1 MRRFVLWM
9 ILCALVG
16 SATAGC
22 TSSGGGGKPKPSEL
36 INQHSVGGL
45 QGEGLTPPQPR
56 PSFTLTDTHGK
67 PFTFGSTTA
76 GHPTLLY
83 FGYTHCPDVC
93 PATMADAA
101 TALSHVPAVV
111 AKRSYVVFVTTDV
124 KRDTSAVISRWLSN
138 FSQGSAATWVGLRG
152 TQAEID
158 AAQAAAHVVVA
169 EDEGQTHS
177 AEMLLYGPD
186 DYAKVAYLATADENK
201 QIEHDLPL
209 IARQR

>member
-1 MRRFVLWM
+1 MRRVIALAGALLVL
-9 ILCALVG
+9 
-16 SATAGC
+16 AGC
-22 TSSGGGGKPKPSEL
+22 TSSGGGGTPKPSQL
-36 INQHSVGGL
+36 INQNTSGGL
-45 QGEGLTPPQPR
+45 AGEALTPPQPR

-67 PFTFGSTTA
+67 PFSFGSTTA
-76 GHPTLLY
+76 GHPTFLY

-101 TALSHVPAVV
+101 VALSHVPAAV

-124 KRDTSAVISRWLSN
+124 RRDTSSVISRWLSN
-138 FSQGSAATWVGLRG
+138 FSRGSGATWVGLRG

-158 AAQAAAHVVVA
+158 AAQAAAHVIVA

-177 AEMLLYGPD
+177 AEMLLYGPN
-186 DYAKVAYLATADENK
+186 DYAKVAYLATNDENK

-209 IARQR
+209 IAKHS

>member
-1 MRRFVLWM
+1 MRRVVALLGALLVL
-9 ILCALVG
+9 
-16 SATAGC
+16 AGC
-22 TSSGGGGKPKPSEL
+22 TSSGGGGTPKPSGL
-36 INQHSVGGL
+36 INQHTSGGFA
-45 QGEGLTPPQPR
+45 GEALSPPQPR
-56 PSFTLTDTHGK
+56 PSFTLTDTHGQ
-67 PFTFGSTTA
+67 PFAFGSTTA

-101 TALSHVPAVV
+101 LALSHVPAAV

-124 KRDTSAVISRWLSN
+124 KRDTSQVIGRWLSH
-138 FSQGSAATWVGLRG
+138 FSRGSAATWVGLRG

-169 EDEGQTHS
+169 EDGGQTHS
-177 AEMLLYGPD
+177 AEMLLYGPN
-186 DYAKVAYLATADENK
+186 DYAKVAYLATNDENE

-209 IARQR
+209 IAQGR